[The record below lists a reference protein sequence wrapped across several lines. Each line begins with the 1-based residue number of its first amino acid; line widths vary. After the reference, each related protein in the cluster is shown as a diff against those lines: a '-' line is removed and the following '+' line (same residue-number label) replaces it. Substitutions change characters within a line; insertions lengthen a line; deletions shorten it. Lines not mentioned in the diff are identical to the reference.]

1 MFQFI
6 LMASL
11 EFVGGFTQSLVDRP
25 LAATRRLNP
34 WLRIPAVTLVIFLWI
49 AGLLAASLLLA
60 ALVTIVAAVLA
71 QMV

>member
-11 EFVGGFTQSLVDRP
+11 EFVGDFTQSLVDRP

-34 WLRIPAVTLVIFLWI
+34 WLRIPAVALVIFLWI

-60 ALVTIVAAVLA
+60 ALVTIVVAVLA

>member
-1 MFQFI
+1 
-6 LMASL
+6 MASL

-34 WLRIPAVTLVIFLWI
+34 WLRFPAVTLVIFLWI

-60 ALVTIVAAVLA
+60 ALVTIVVAVLA

>member
-6 LMASL
+6 LMAYL
-11 EFVGGFTQSLVDRP
+11 EFVGDFTQSLVDRP
-25 LAATRRLNP
+25 LTATRRLNP

-60 ALVTIVAAVLA
+60 ALVTIVVAVLA
-71 QMV
+71 QML